1 MAYSSDEIIKREILD
16 TLGHE
21 TKGIKL
27 RIFPQ
32 SSNEDQK
39 PFSEGGLTFG
49 FEGVSY
55 GSCDAAWYVDDD
67 GIGRGRRRA
76 LEPAGRAE
84 PTPRCPTW
92 LRWRS
97 TPR

>member
-32 SSNEDQK
+32 SSNVLLLD
-39 PFSEGGLTFG
+39 S
-49 FEGVSY
+49 
-55 GSCDAAWYVDDD
+55 
-67 GIGRGRRRA
+67 RA
-76 LEPAGRAE
+76 FLMAHVMPHGMWMRNGW
-84 PTPRCPTW
+84 TD
-92 LRWRS
+92 
-97 TPR
+97 

>member
-1 MAYSSDEIIKREILD
+1 MAYSSDEIIKREIID
-16 TLGHE
+16 TLGYE

-55 GSCDAAWYVDDD
+55 GSCDAAWYVDEKWVD
-67 GIGRGRRRA
+67 GLNGKEINKKPVIA
-76 LEPAGRAE
+76 L
-84 PTPRCPTW
+84 
-92 LRWRS
+92 
-97 TPR
+97 